1 MQTHQDAIAAH
12 TWGNAMGEQGHSFT
26 ANRAAIVFLI
36 LSESETTYKG
46 SKTLCKDGKTGR
58 GQSSEIAEL
67 LQVNDNS
74 EKGRREIKDSKK
86 KKKKGTDP
94 PKHRSAKK
102 SSRPAAPGA
111 V

>member
-46 SKTLCKDGKTGR
+46 SKTLCKNGKTGR

-74 EKGRREIKDSKK
+74 VKGRSEIKDSKK
-86 KKKKGTDP
+86 KKKN
-94 PKHRSAKK
+94 H
-102 SSRPAAPGA
+102 
-111 V
+111 